1 MKAIL
6 GELLSILTV
15 LCSLVKRENISE
27 KQMTKINIKSDI
39 IQNRGQT
46 HGLCHTN

>member
-6 GELLSILTV
+6 SELPSILTV

-27 KQMTKINIKSDI
+27 KQMTKINIKSEHYTK
-39 IQNRGQT
+39 QRSNPWPLS
-46 HGLCHTN
+46 H